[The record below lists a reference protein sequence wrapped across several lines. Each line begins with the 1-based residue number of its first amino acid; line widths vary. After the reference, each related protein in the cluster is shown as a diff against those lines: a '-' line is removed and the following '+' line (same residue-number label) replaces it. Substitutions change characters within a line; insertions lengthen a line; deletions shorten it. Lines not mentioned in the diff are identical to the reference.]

1 MGTLARSVNFYFAH
15 KARGRSVTFGSLGAP
30 IRELTRSHARSYLYF
45 APHSPSSCVFA
56 VDGPNSPAA
65 EPFVN
70 TVYKVL
76 PAGATPSAKFPPSW
90 IDQTMKKIEE
100 FGEEVLAKFEEVTAK
115 SKA

>member
-1 MGTLARSVNFYFAH
+1 MQCGGWTMQWQGCKGNDFTRGTTIWQAVSARCASA
-15 KARGRSVTFGSLGAP
+15 TL
-30 IRELTRSHARSYLYF
+30 
-45 APHSPSSCVFA
+45 
-56 VDGPNSPAA
+56 
-65 EPFVN
+65 
-70 TVYKVL
+70 L

>member
-1 MGTLARSVNFYFAH
+1 M
-15 KARGRSVTFGSLGAP
+15 
-30 IRELTRSHARSYLYF
+30 
-45 APHSPSSCVFA
+45 FA

-115 SKA
+115 SKSVSRVDTCRVRNRRAPSFGYLVLRLHSS

>member
-1 MGTLARSVNFYFAH
+1 MQRDVWFFGGTRPRTDTLPRSLLLC
-15 KARGRSVTFGSLGAP
+15 SPLP
-30 IRELTRSHARSYLYF
+30 
-45 APHSPSSCVFA
+45 SPSSCVFA